1 MMRNIIDG
9 VAPED
14 AAAGRFLADFADC
27 AAADQQSRARDA
39 MRRMPAS
46 DRSDADLYWI
56 AMLSNSFV
64 KSADR
69 LRYSVRYLCG
79 PLAEFLRKRDFDL
92 EILAPIGRPAK
103 TYVTTSNHGL
113 HRMSPERRVAGRE
126 GKEWDR

>member
-1 MMRNIIDG
+1 MKRGASILLCLMLTVSPVAAQDTDALMMRNIIDG

-56 AMLSNSFV
+56 AMLSNSR
-64 KSADR
+64 SAER
-69 LRYSVRYLCG
+69 SV
-79 PLAEFLRKRDFDL
+79 
-92 EILAPIGRPAK
+92 
-103 TYVTTSNHGL
+103 
-113 HRMSPERRVAGRE
+113 
-126 GKEWDR
+126 GKECVSTCRSRWLQYHYKKKQKNKQLDNNKK